1 MTAALVIGTLIFLVC
16 VVIKGFDN
24 RLRGYPEPIDN
35 SGRKIYSKYHSNCT
49 ADCAAFREM
58 SHQKE
63 HKNTETGYG
72 NDNLGFVLHITNI
85 TQFGVQGNG

>member
-1 MTAALVIGTLIFLVC
+1 MEPLVVGTLIFLVC

-24 RLRGYPEPIDN
+24 RLRGCPESIDN
-35 SGRKIYSKYHSNCT
+35 CRRKVYAHYHSNCT

-63 HKNTETGYG
+63 HKNTKTGYG
-72 NDNLGFVLHITNI
+72 NENLGFVSHIMNI
-85 TQFGVQGNG
+85 TQFGVQGNR

>member
-1 MTAALVIGTLIFLVC
+1 MEPLVIEALIFLVC

-24 RLRGYPEPIDN
+24 RLRGYPETIDN
-35 SGRKIYSKYHSNCT
+35 YRKKVYAHYHSDCT

-58 SHQKE
+58 SRQKE

-72 NDNLGFVLHITNI
+72 NDNLGFVSHITNI

>member
-1 MTAALVIGTLIFLVC
+1 MEPLVIGTLILLVC

-24 RLRGYPEPIDN
+24 RLRGYPETIDN
-35 SGRKIYSKYHSNCT
+35 CRKKVYAHYHSDCT

-58 SHQKE
+58 SRQKE

-72 NDNLGFVLHITNI
+72 KDNLGFVSHVTSI

>member
-1 MTAALVIGTLIFLVC
+1 MMEPLVIGTLIFLVC

-24 RLRGYPEPIDN
+24 RLRGYPETIN
-35 SGRKIYSKYHSNCT
+35 NCCKKVYAHYHSDCT

-58 SHQKE
+58 SRQKE
-63 HKNTETGYG
+63 HENTETGYG
-72 NDNLGFVLHITNI
+72 NDNLGSVSHITSI